1 MFSDFS
7 FSFYMEATFR
17 HRLRLSLRPNGA
29 EVGRRPK
36 KIVKKVYFKWGPS
49 KKDFCRFW
57 RVEIRLEKKP
67 TDRLFCL
74 FSRSKHKPLQNG
86 ACVLDFGPQ
95 FLPRRADDSCPV
107 VSFVSPCTLPR
118 TERIMFMK
126 YMLFALKM
134 HSNRSFQFFSSGATC
149 LTTSGIFETV
159 HSTILPFALQE
170 HRRRGRIV
178 TLRSRSSTHA
188 PFLSG

>member
-1 MFSDFS
+1 MNRCKFKFEVSDVWYQGESCFHTQKFVS
-7 FSFYMEATFR
+7 A
-17 HRLRLSLRPNGA
+17 
-29 EVGRRPK
+29 
-36 KIVKKVYFKWGPS
+36 KVMLIARKHASSHVTTGEIFQSYILCP
-49 KKDFCRFW
+49 
-57 RVEIRLEKKP
+57 VE
-67 TDRLFCL
+67 
-74 FSRSKHKPLQNG
+74 PLQNG

-170 HRRRGRIV
+170 Q
-178 TLRSRSSTHA
+178 
-188 PFLSG
+188 

>member
-1 MFSDFS
+1 MARSWS
-7 FSFYMEATFR
+7 FDRWST
-17 HRLRLSLRPNGA
+17 
-29 EVGRRPK
+29 V
-36 KIVKKVYFKWGPS
+36 KIQPQSG
-49 KKDFCRFW
+49 
-57 RVEIRLEKKP
+57 
-67 TDRLFCL
+67 T
-74 FSRSKHKPLQNG
+74 PLQNG

-126 YMLFALKM
+126 YMFFALKM

-188 PFLSG
+188 PFWSGVNLIAVRPALK